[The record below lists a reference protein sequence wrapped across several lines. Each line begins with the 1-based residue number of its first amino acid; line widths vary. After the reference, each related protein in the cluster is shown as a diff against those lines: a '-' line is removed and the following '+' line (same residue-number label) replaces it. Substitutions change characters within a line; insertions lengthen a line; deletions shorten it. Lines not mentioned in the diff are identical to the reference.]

1 MKDMN
6 GTTPDIAV
14 VIQVPVDQR
23 ALEPRFNDAIR
34 NATNAKPCTR
44 ATQEGKGGGHA
55 TITIDGKDCD
65 WQMTET
71 DGQTNEANCLR
82 DDKEFKLEDP
92 LTHQDLKYDAER
104 SGDTLTLSPQ
114 NDQAEKV
121 GVMVLTKTTEK

>member
-1 MKDMN
+1 MKKTIALV
-6 GTTPDIAV
+6 GTVLASGALLVGCGQSGDFDGEWSGDI
-14 VIQVPVDQR
+14 
-23 ALEPRFNDAIR
+23 
-34 NATNAKPCTR
+34 T
-44 ATQEGKGGGHA
+44 ATQEGSGGGSA
-55 TITIDGKDCD
+55 TISIDGGDCE

-71 DGQTNEANCLR
+71 DGETNEANCLR

-121 GVMVLTKTTEK
+121 GVMVLTKTGDE

>member
-1 MKDMN
+1 MKKTIALV
-6 GTTPDIAV
+6 GTVLASGALLAGCGQSGDFDGEWSGDI
-14 VIQVPVDQR
+14 
-23 ALEPRFNDAIR
+23 
-34 NATNAKPCTR
+34 T
-44 ATQEGKGGGHA
+44 ATQEGSGGGSA
-55 TITIDGKDCD
+55 TISIDGGDCE

-71 DGQTNEANCLR
+71 DGETNEVNCLR

-121 GVMVLTKTTEK
+121 GVMVLTKTGDE

>member
-1 MKDMN
+1 MKKTIALV
-6 GTTPDIAV
+6 GTVLASGALLAGCGQSGDFDGEWSGDI
-14 VIQVPVDQR
+14 
-23 ALEPRFNDAIR
+23 
-34 NATNAKPCTR
+34 T
-44 ATQEGKGGGHA
+44 ATQEGSGGGSA
-55 TITIDGKDCD
+55 TISIDGGDCE

-71 DGQTNEANCLR
+71 DGETNEANCLR